1 MARGGGR
8 RSTLTAQPR
17 LSGVPSLTLEEA
29 RKQLHELAKRFSS
42 MREPSESLLD
52 RAVDVG
58 PHRKGGLLIVPE
70 IDALAA
76 LDRLEEAEREK
87 EELLEELED
96 MGIILLA
103 QERLADPTPV
113 DRLIPL
119 EELAQQFGREHL
131 LAD

>member
-8 RSTLTAQPR
+8 KSTPAARPR

-29 RKQLHELAKRFSS
+29 RTQLHELAKRFGSL
-42 MREPSESLLD
+42 RKPSESLLD

-76 LDRLEEAEREK
+76 LDRLEEAEREN
-87 EELLEELED
+87 EELFEELED
-96 MGIILLA
+96 MGIVLLA
-103 QERLADPTPV
+103 QERLADATPV

-119 EELAQQFGREHL
+119 EELARQFGREHL
-131 LAD
+131 LAG